1 MNLGDR
7 INQLFN
13 DGETHS
19 KEEIISA
26 IRQNGLYGIWGLG
39 RILANFQFYRG
50 LTLEEQGD
58 TGAPSRNPF
67 DKEVKVLYFDRQPD
81 GDYQANIRPILVSN
95 T

>member
-13 DGETHS
+13 DGEAHN

-26 IRQNGLYGIWGLG
+26 IRQNGIYRVWGLG
-39 RILANFQFYRG
+39 RILANFQLYRG
-50 LTLEEQGD
+50 LTLKEQDDTDATHRNAVMREE
-58 TGAPSRNPF
+58 R
-67 DKEVKVLYFDRQPD
+67 VLYFDRQPD
-81 GDYQANIRPILVSN
+81 GNYKANIKPILASN